1 MATVNTEE
9 KVLDMLEDIC
19 DDDAVREERDIDLF
33 DAGLLDSMA
42 AIELLV
48 AIEEE
53 FGVQIAPTAVDRDEM
68 NTVNKIIHQIEVRL
82 GARARRRGLLR
93 ACILLRNVFVR
104 GSSQALA
111 LPLLHGLPWC
121 FCLQR
126 YSSGFFSFRPTVRRQ
141 HRCIRHSRW

>member
-1 MATVNTEE
+1 M
-9 KVLDMLEDIC
+9 
-19 DDDAVREERDIDLF
+19 REERDIDLF

-82 GARARRRGLLR
+82 
-93 ACILLRNVFVR
+93 
-104 GSSQALA
+104 
-111 LPLLHGLPWC
+111 
-121 FCLQR
+121 
-126 YSSGFFSFRPTVRRQ
+126 
-141 HRCIRHSRW
+141 

>member
-19 DDDAVREERDIDLF
+19 DDDAVREERDIDLL

-82 GARARRRGLLR
+82 
-93 ACILLRNVFVR
+93 
-104 GSSQALA
+104 
-111 LPLLHGLPWC
+111 
-121 FCLQR
+121 
-126 YSSGFFSFRPTVRRQ
+126 
-141 HRCIRHSRW
+141 

>member
-1 MATVNTEE
+1 MATANTEE

-82 GARARRRGLLR
+82 
-93 ACILLRNVFVR
+93 
-104 GSSQALA
+104 
-111 LPLLHGLPWC
+111 
-121 FCLQR
+121 
-126 YSSGFFSFRPTVRRQ
+126 
-141 HRCIRHSRW
+141 

>member
-1 MATVNTEE
+1 MTTANIEE

-48 AIEEE
+48 AIEED

-82 GARARRRGLLR
+82 
-93 ACILLRNVFVR
+93 
-104 GSSQALA
+104 
-111 LPLLHGLPWC
+111 
-121 FCLQR
+121 
-126 YSSGFFSFRPTVRRQ
+126 
-141 HRCIRHSRW
+141 

>member
-1 MATVNTEE
+1 MATVNTEK

-33 DAGLLDSMA
+33 EAGLLDSMA

-82 GARARRRGLLR
+82 
-93 ACILLRNVFVR
+93 
-104 GSSQALA
+104 
-111 LPLLHGLPWC
+111 
-121 FCLQR
+121 
-126 YSSGFFSFRPTVRRQ
+126 
-141 HRCIRHSRW
+141 

>member
-1 MATVNTEE
+1 MATANIEE

-33 DAGLLDSMA
+33 NAGLLDSMA

-48 AIEEE
+48 AIEED

-82 GARARRRGLLR
+82 
-93 ACILLRNVFVR
+93 
-104 GSSQALA
+104 
-111 LPLLHGLPWC
+111 
-121 FCLQR
+121 
-126 YSSGFFSFRPTVRRQ
+126 
-141 HRCIRHSRW
+141 

>member
-1 MATVNTEE
+1 MTTANIEE

-48 AIEEE
+48 AIEED
-53 FGVQIAPTAVDRDEM
+53 FGVQVAPTAVDRDEM

-82 GARARRRGLLR
+82 
-93 ACILLRNVFVR
+93 
-104 GSSQALA
+104 
-111 LPLLHGLPWC
+111 
-121 FCLQR
+121 
-126 YSSGFFSFRPTVRRQ
+126 
-141 HRCIRHSRW
+141 